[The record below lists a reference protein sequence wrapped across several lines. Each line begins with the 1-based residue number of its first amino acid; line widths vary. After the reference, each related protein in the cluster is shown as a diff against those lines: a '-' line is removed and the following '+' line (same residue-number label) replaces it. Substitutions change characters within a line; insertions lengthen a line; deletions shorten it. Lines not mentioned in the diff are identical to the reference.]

1 MNAYRLNKLWWFF
14 GFLGMAIITGGSL
27 MPSEPGP
34 EWIPHVDKAV
44 HFTGYFISTF
54 YFQQLTKN
62 QKPILIFILLFS
74 YSGAIEIAQDFFPT
88 RQMSLL
94 DLIANGLGALCG
106 SLLSIKILK
115 DFLSRIDRI
124 LSDRLIR

>member
-1 MNAYRLNKLWWFF
+1 
-14 GFLGMAIITGGSL
+14 

-34 EWIPHVDKAV
+34 EWVPNFDKV
-44 HFTGYFISTF
+44 IHFTGYFISTF

-62 QKPILIFILLFS
+62 QKPILIFVLLFA

-94 DLIANGLGALCG
+94 DLIANGSGALCG
-106 SLLSIKILK
+106 SLLSIKVLK
-115 DFLSRIDRI
+115 KFLLKVDGI